1 MKLNEF
7 LLKSPKLNEIPKPG
21 IKSQLKMSPQGRQM
35 YYEKNNNVRYAAT
48 TMLFYPIKKI
58 LHFCLIRRTVKNTI
72 HSNQIAF
79 PGGEKEKSDKNFWDT
94 ALREM
99 NEEIGVKED
108 QVIYITKLSKVFI
121 PVSNF
126 IVFPYMARTNKRPL
140 FLINQNEVDYL
151 IEVKL
156 SKLLSKR
163 SIVTSKI
170 INRKVPIFD
179 FDGEQ
184 VWGATAMILA
194 EARDLILL
202 LK

>member
-7 LLKSPKLNEIPKPG
+7 LLKSPKLNDIPKPG

-48 TMLFYPIKKI
+48 TMLFYPIKEV
-58 LHFCLIRRTVKNTI
+58 LHFCLIRRTNKNTV

>member
-1 MKLNEF
+1 
-7 LLKSPKLNEIPKPG
+7 
-21 IKSQLKMSPQGRQM
+21 
-35 YYEKNNNVRYAAT
+35 
-48 TMLFYPIKKI
+48 
-58 LHFCLIRRTVKNTI
+58 
-72 HSNQIAF
+72 
-79 PGGEKEKSDKNFWDT
+79 
-94 ALREM
+94 M

-108 QVIYITKLSKVFI
+108 QVIYLTKLSKVFI

-126 IVFPYMARTNKRPL
+126 IVFPYMARTNKRPV

-156 SKLLSKR
+156 SKLLSKS
-163 SIVTSKI
+163 SIVTSKA